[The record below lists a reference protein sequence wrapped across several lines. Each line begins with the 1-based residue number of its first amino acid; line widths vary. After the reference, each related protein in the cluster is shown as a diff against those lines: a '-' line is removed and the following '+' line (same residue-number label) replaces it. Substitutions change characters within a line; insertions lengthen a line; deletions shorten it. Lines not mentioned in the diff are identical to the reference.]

1 MKKPISKHT
10 PEKPEYP
17 MRINRYLALKNYA
30 TRRGADELIEKA
42 KVKINGKIAKLGD
55 KVSEKDDV
63 EVLEKINQA
72 SFSYLAYY
80 KARGVVTSTPQ
91 AGEKSIED
99 VLRYRTRVFPI
110 GRLDKES
117 EGLIILTNDG
127 RITKRLLDPE
137 FNHEKEY
144 SVVVNKT
151 IKENFEVKMSR
162 GVPLEDFTTKPCK
175 VVLMEEQD
183 NAFKIVLTE
192 GKKHQIRRM
201 CTYFG
206 YEVRTLKRIRILNIK
221 IGNLRPGELREIEG
235 SELKKFMSEL
245 GM

>member
-1 MKKPISKHT
+1 MKKPIPHSSA
-10 PEKPEYP
+10 EKPDFP

-30 TRRGADELIEKA
+30 TRRGADELIEKG
-42 KVKINGKIAKLGD
+42 KVLINGKVAKLGD
-55 KVSEKDDV
+55 RVLEKDDV
-63 EVLEKINQA
+63 EVTEKINQA

-80 KARGVVTSTPQ
+80 KERGVVTSTPQ
-91 AGEKSIED
+91 PGEKSIED
-99 VLRYRTRVFPI
+99 IIRYKTRVFPI

-137 FNHEKEY
+137 FDHEKEY
-144 SVVVNKT
+144 LVSVNKNL
-151 IKENFEVKMSR
+151 KENFEVKMAR

-175 VVLMEEQD
+175 VTIVD
-183 NAFKIVLTE
+183 DVTFKIVLTE
-192 GKKHQIRRM
+192 GKRHQIRRM

-221 IGNLRPGELREIEG
+221 IAGLRPGEFREISAG
-235 SELKKFMSEL
+235 ELKKFMSEL